1 MIKLAINRW
10 AFKSD
15 WSADVCIR
23 MAKKHGFDGIEF
35 NLEEEGDFSLET
47 SEPELQRIKALAER
61 AGLELSSVCSLLFWK
76 YPITSSD
83 ASVRDKGIE
92 VIRKMI
98 DAASALEVHT
108 ILVVPG
114 MVHAD
119 PPLDFGNPPIP
130 YATAYERALS
140 IIRDLADYAEP
151 KAVTIGLE
159 NVFYNKFLIT
169 QMEYKRFIE
178 DVGRANVKLYF
189 DVGNTML
196 CGFPEDWIR
205 YLSDYICCI
214 HVKDFDK
221 NVNTLYGW
229 RNIFQGDID
238 WEQVTGAL
246 RTVGYAGYLVGEPSL
261 SPYKFQQEELIKTT
275 SSALQRVREMIA
287 NRDAS

>member
-1 MIKLAINRW
+1 
-10 AFKSD
+10 
-15 WSADVCIR
+15 
-23 MAKKHGFDGIEF
+23 MAKKHGFDGIEL
-35 NLEEEGDFSLET
+35 NLEEEGDFCLDTKEA
-47 SEPELQRIKALAER
+47 ELQRIRTLAKRE
-61 AGLELSSVCSLLFWK
+61 GLELSSVCSLLFWK

-83 ASVRDKGIE
+83 ARVRDKGIE

-98 DAASALEVHT
+98 DAAAVLRVGT

-140 IIRDLADYAEP
+140 IVRELADYARP
-151 KAVTIGLE
+151 KAVAIGLE
-159 NVFYNKFLIT
+159 NVYYNKFLIT
-169 QMEYKRFIE
+169 QMEYRRFLD
-178 DVGRANVKLYF
+178 DVDRDNVKLYF

-205 YLSDYICCI
+205 YLPEYICCI

-246 RTVGYAGYLVGEPSL
+246 RTVGYDGYLVGEPSL
-261 SPYKFQQEELIKTT
+261 SPYTFQQEELIKTT
-275 SSALQRVREMIA
+275 SSALHRVREMITG
-287 NRDAS
+287 SGS

>member
-1 MIKLAINRW
+1 MIKIAVNRW
-10 AFKSD
+10 AFNSS
-15 WSADVCIR
+15 WSAEVCIR
-23 MAKKHGFDGIEF
+23 IAKKHGFDGIEF

-47 SEPELQRIKALAER
+47 RESELQRIKLLAER
-61 AGLELSSVCSLLFWK
+61 EGLEICSLCSLLFWK

-83 ASVRDKGIE
+83 AGIRDKGIK
-92 VIRKMI
+92 VIRRMI
-98 DAASALEVHT
+98 DAASVLGVRN

-140 IIRDLADYAEP
+140 IIRDLAEYAEP
-151 KAVTIGLE
+151 KSVTIGLE
-159 NVFYNKFLIT
+159 NVYYNKFLIT
-169 QMEYKRFIE
+169 QMEYRRFIDE
-178 DVGRANVKLYF
+178 VDRPNVKLYF

-205 YLSDYICCI
+205 YVPEYICSI

-229 RNIFQGDID
+229 RNIFQGDVD
-238 WEQVTGAL
+238 WGEVTAAL
-246 RTVGYAGYLVGEPSL
+246 RSVGYNGYLVGEPSL
-261 SPYKFQQEELIKTT
+261 SPYKFEQEELIKTT
-275 SSALQRVREMIA
+275 SSALQRVREMI
-287 NRDAS
+287 NSPG